1 MQDVIFYVSASQPL
15 GTVQNNDGSE
25 PVNPPVLVR
34 GVPVRLCAR
43 LFSSADGGTAYP
55 AEKLADI
62 ARWTFVMDADFNPDT
77 TYKVIADND
86 SIELV
91 TSQSNPPEVR
101 IPITDMDSPELAAM
115 LGTSES
121 ICLTGELVGYNAEG
135 YAVFVLQ
142 VKGFSIRNRIMTL
155 DTATSS
161 ISSADI
167 AALINAGVEVQ
178 YSTNAE
184 EWHYIRTS
192 SDCFMRL
199 RVEGPTAWSGAIKI
213 QKETT
218 MPNKV
223 DVWGHSE
230 LERDYMVMPA
240 LPYETDATTADT
252 GVVYTRYLN
261 REITCVHKT
270 TTTDTGNG
278 RQTIKN
284 EVCYGAWN
292 NRQNLVYESPE
303 NFPKVV

>member
-15 GTVQNNDGSE
+15 GTVQDKDGAE

-34 GVPVRLCAR
+34 GVPVRLCVR
-43 LFSSADGGTAYP
+43 LFSSADGGTKYP
-55 AEKLADI
+55 AESLSDI
-62 ARWTFVMDADFNPDT
+62 VAWTFVMDADFNPDT

-86 SIELV
+86 SITLV
-91 TSQSNPPEVR
+91 TSQTNPPEVR
-101 IPITDMDSPELAAM
+101 IPISDMDSPELAAM
-115 LGTSES
+115 LGTAES

-142 VKGFSIRNRIMTL
+142 VKGFTIRNRIMTL

-167 AALINAGVEVQ
+167 AALISAGIEVQ

-240 LPYETDATTADT
+240 LPFETDAEQGDI
-252 GVVYTRYLN
+252 GVTYTRYLN
-261 REITCVHKT
+261 RDVTCVHRT
-270 TTTDTGNG
+270 TTTEENNG

-284 EVCYGAWN
+284 EVCYGAWA
-292 NRQNLVYESPE
+292 NRQNLAYESPE

>member
-15 GTVQNNDGSE
+15 GTVQDKDGAE

-34 GVPVRLCAR
+34 GVPVRLCVR
-43 LFSSADGGTAYP
+43 LFSSADGGTKYP
-55 AEKLADI
+55 AESLSDI
-62 ARWTFVMDADFNPDT
+62 VAWTFVMDADFNHDT

-101 IPITDMDSPELAAM
+101 IPISDMDSPELAAM
-115 LGTSES
+115 LGTAES

-167 AALINAGVEVQ
+167 AALISAGIEVQ

-240 LPYETDATTADT
+240 LPFETDAEQGDIGLT
-252 GVVYTRYLN
+252 YTRYLN
-261 REITCVHKT
+261 RDVTCVHRT
-270 TTTDTGNG
+270 TTTEENNG

-284 EVCYGAWN
+284 EVCYGAWA